1 METVTEEEFEKL
13 VAEGMNMIPER
24 FREKIDNLAVIVED
38 EPSDEELAS
47 VGIKKG
53 MGKTL
58 LGLYEGVPPV
68 KSAYREFPDRIIIF
82 RLPILGMARRK
93 EDVPGIVADTV
104 RHEVAHHF
112 GMTDEEIEKLG
123 NGV

>member
-1 METVTEEEFEKL
+1 MVTDEEFEKL
-13 VAEGMNMIPER
+13 VAEGMNRIPER
-24 FREKIDNLAVIVED
+24 FRKKIDNLAVMVED

-53 MGKTL
+53 TGETL

-68 KSAYREFPDRIIIF
+68 KSAYREFPDRIVIF
-82 RLPILGMARRK
+82 RLPILEMARSS

-104 RHEVAHHF
+104 RHEIAHHF
-112 GMTDEEIEKLG
+112 GMTDKEIEKIE
-123 NGV
+123 NGKNG